1 MISGIQQCVDEFDIK
16 NKDLIEYLRTSIYLI
31 YTRCLSVWSRP
42 HIGQGNSDRFSR
54 FHWFFFTQFK
64 NCEAMT
70 TLICWFSSQLFHAE
84 HVCFMSAIG
93 ETRGRINL
101 VRETP
106 SICSPQR
113 LIRSLREQNILL
125 KNIQL
130 KSIQLKTREQSLKE
144 MVVFDAEV
152 ERLCISL
159 LGLIWNWFSC
169 QSFGQTWNLQTTK
182 TTFFSLSL
190 SKNIVNWDLGHWE
203 HNFTLFCDIA
213 FWTEYGLF
221 KVGSFGCYTIH
232 LDFLSGMNAS
242 CYDHNL
248 RS

>member
-1 MISGIQQCVDEFDIK
+1 
-16 NKDLIEYLRTSIYLI
+16 
-31 YTRCLSVWSRP
+31 
-42 HIGQGNSDRFSR
+42 
-54 FHWFFFTQFK
+54 
-64 NCEAMT
+64 MT
-70 TLICWFSSQLFHAE
+70 TLICWFSSQLFHAV

-93 ETRGRINL
+93 ERPEVQINL
-101 VRETP
+101 VRATP
-106 SICSPQR
+106 SICSPPKIDSITQR
-113 LIRSLREQNILL
+113 AKYPVE
-125 KNIQL
+125 KYPT

-213 FWTEYGLF
+213 FWTEYDLF

>member
-1 MISGIQQCVDEFDIK
+1 M
-16 NKDLIEYLRTSIYLI
+16 
-31 YTRCLSVWSRP
+31 RCTYM
-42 HIGQGNSDRFSR
+42 F
-54 FHWFFFTQFK
+54 
-64 NCEAMT
+64 
-70 TLICWFSSQLFHAE
+70 
-84 HVCFMSAIG
+84 HVCNWG

-101 VRETP
+101 VRATP
-106 SICSPQR
+106 SICSPPKIDSITR
-113 LIRSLREQNILL
+113 RAKYPVEKYPTKKYPIENSGAKFERNGCLWCRSREIVHLSL
-125 KNIQL
+125 GIDMELIQL
-130 KSIQLKTREQSLKE
+130 PIIWT
-144 MVVFDAEV
+144 DV
-152 ERLCISL
+152 EPS
-159 LGLIWNWFSC
+159 NHK
-169 QSFGQTWNLQTTK
+169 NY
-182 TTFFSLSL
+182 FFSLSL